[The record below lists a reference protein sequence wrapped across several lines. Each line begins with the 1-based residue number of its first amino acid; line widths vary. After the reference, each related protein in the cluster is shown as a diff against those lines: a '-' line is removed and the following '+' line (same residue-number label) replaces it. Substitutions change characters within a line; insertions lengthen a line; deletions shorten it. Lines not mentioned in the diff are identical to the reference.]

1 MIHPVARC
9 LAGAGVLVTAAAVIF
24 SQSPVPAS
32 AQAAR
37 TTSSAPAGPAATYVP
52 PSAALTYGEKG
63 AAVKS
68 VQHRLAELGYD
79 PGPVDGVFGQDTLEA
94 AWAFR
99 EVQGL
104 RVTVSNE
111 AEPINKAF
119 LKALVHPRPPYK
131 LVPHGGANRIEI
143 NQNIEVLVLYRHNK
157 PWLIAHVS
165 TGGLYYYPCPGDP
178 SATCGP
184 AVTPDGNYHA
194 IWFDP
199 GWVTVPL
206 GEMYNP
212 VFFIGS
218 AYAIH
223 GDIPAPWFPAS
234 HGCVRLWMDIASWF
248 HTKINVGGAH
258 PTPIYIRGTA
268 RPYPESN

>member
-1 MIHPVARC
+1 MRYSVSRC
-9 LAGAGVLVTAAAVIF
+9 LLSTGAVVAAAAVII
-24 SQSPVPAS
+24 SQSTLTAGAQASGARSTGTVPA
-32 AQAAR
+32 
-37 TTSSAPAGPAATYVP
+37 GKTYVP
-52 PSAALTYGEKG
+52 PSKPLHFGQRG
-63 AAVKS
+63 AAVRS
-68 VQHRLAELGYD
+68 VQRRLADLHYY
-79 PGPVDGVFGQDTLEA
+79 PGPIDGSYGDDLLEA

-104 RVTVSNE
+104 RVTARNE
-111 AEPINKAF
+111 AEPITRAF
-119 LKALVHPRPPYK
+119 LKALVHPKPPYK
-131 LVPHGGANRIEI
+131 LVPHGGASRIEI
-143 NQNIEVLVLYRHNK
+143 NQNIQVLVLYRHNK
-157 PWLIAHVS
+157 PYLIAHVS
-165 TGGLYYYPCPGDP
+165 TGGLYYYPCPGDA

-194 IWFDP
+194 LWFDP

-234 HGCVRLWMDIASWF
+234 HGCVRLWMDIAAFF
-248 HTKINVGGAH
+248 HKDVSIGGSH
-258 PTPIYIRGTA
+258 PTPIYIRGNA
-268 RPYPESN
+268 RPYPDSN